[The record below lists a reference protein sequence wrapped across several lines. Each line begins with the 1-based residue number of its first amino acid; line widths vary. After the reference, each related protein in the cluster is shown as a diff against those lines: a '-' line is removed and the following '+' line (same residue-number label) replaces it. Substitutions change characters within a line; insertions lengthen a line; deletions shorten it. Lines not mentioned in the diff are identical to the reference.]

1 MTFTLPQLTKS
12 ASVLASAMLVTALTG
27 CQKPADAPSN
37 TNSNADKP
45 SASSATPN
53 TSPSTGGGG
62 NMAGKTLRVA
72 TEGTYKPF
80 SITNPDGSLT
90 GFDVE
95 YIKALCDDMKA
106 TCDIKPY
113 DWDSLLP
120 GLMAKKYDVV
130 IDAMSMTP
138 ERKAQVDFTEPY
150 FTNTLVFLTKKGSPI
165 NPDDPAQIDS
175 HTVAAQKS
183 TMSTQWL
190 DKNHPKATQ
199 KVYESI
205 DNAFLDLKSGR
216 SDMMIADKAP
226 AMYWTTTPE
235 GQGFEVKGKEI
246 DIGDTMGII
255 VRKGDPVR
263 EDLNKAIANV
273 KANGTY
279 DKIYQK
285 YFGNTTTTTAAASST
300 TTTTTVTQTTSAVSA
315 TQ

>member
-1 MTFTLPQLTKS
+1 MTNYMTAFNCTRWIKPASILVS
-12 ASVLASAMLVTALTG
+12 AIMMTALTG
-27 CQKPADAPSN
+27 CQKPANHSENASN
-37 TNSNADKP
+37 VSPNNVNATAG
-45 SASSATPN
+45 SGN
-53 TSPSTGGGG
+53 TS
-62 NMAGKTLRVA
+62 GKTLKIA

-95 YIKALCDDMKA
+95 FMQALCDDMKA

-175 HTVAAQKS
+175 HTVSAQRS

-190 DKNHPKATQ
+190 DKNHPKAKQ
-199 KVYESI
+199 KVYESL
-205 DNAFLDLKSGR
+205 DNAFMDLKSGR

-226 AMYWTTTPE
+226 ALYWTNTPD
-235 GQGFEVKGKEI
+235 GQGFEIKGKEI

-255 VRKGDPVR
+255 VRKGDPLR
-263 EDLNKAIANV
+263 NDLNKAIANV

-279 DKIYQK
+279 KKIYQK
-285 YFGNTTTTTAAASST
+285 YFGNTTTTTAAASASSV
-300 TTTTTVTQTTSAVSA
+300 TVTASTASTAK
-315 TQ
+315 